1 MTKAL
6 EDELNLPRLEDALRE
21 LAEAQGEEEAPAPA
35 PVNEDVEKLA
45 NALSTANP
53 AALAKRGDLSG
64 VDEHQMEADDIY
76 EQAMRAHKDLMD
88 LGFNIEP
95 KNAGPNAFSPAL
107 KALEIAL
114 KASQSK
120 SIKKMERIRL
130 IMESEKHQ
138 KDMSDGVEDGEI
150 IDNGGSSI
158 VAHRNDLMEKIRK
171 GEI

>member
-6 EDELNLPRLEDALRE
+6 EDELNLPRLEDALKE
-21 LAEAQGEEEAPAPA
+21 FAAAQDEAE
-35 PVNEDVEKLA
+35 PVNAEVEKMA
-45 NALSTANP
+45 NALASTSTMAIV
-53 AALAKRGDLSG
+53 AATDPMG
-64 VDEHQMEADDIY
+64 VNDHIAEADEIY
-76 EQAMRAHKDLMD
+76 GHAMTAHKDLMD

-95 KNAGPNAFSPAL
+95 KNAGPNAFAPAL

-120 SIKKMERIRL
+120 SAKKMEQIRL
-130 IMESEKHQ
+130 VMEKAQHDR
-138 KDMSDGVEDGEI
+138 DMGEGVEDGEI

-158 VAHRNDLMEKIRK
+158 TANRNDLMDKIRK